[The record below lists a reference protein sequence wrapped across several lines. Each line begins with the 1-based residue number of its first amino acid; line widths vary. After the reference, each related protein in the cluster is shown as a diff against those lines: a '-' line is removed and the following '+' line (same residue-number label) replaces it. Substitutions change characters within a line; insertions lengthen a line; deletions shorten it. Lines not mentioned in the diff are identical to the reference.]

1 MRARWSG
8 NEAHQRRRGG
18 GRWKVTGSLERRWQ
32 TVKWNNVLGTK
43 DDDYDDDDSLVLQ
56 VAHVSTAYINLLK
69 TSEHMELIH
78 CCISEK

>member
-8 NEAHQRRRGG
+8 NEAHQRRRGGGRGG

-43 DDDYDDDDSLVLQ
+43 DDDYNDDDDDSLV
-56 VAHVSTAYINLLK
+56 
-69 TSEHMELIH
+69 
-78 CCISEK
+78 